1 MNDRFRNVKALTF
14 DVFGTVLDL
23 GGSLVPFI
31 EKFFEKNGIQQSP
44 EAFWNKWRERQRL
57 EQYQDS
63 LLMIGHTGYLGTS
76 RKALIYT
83 LENEK
88 IEVPDE
94 EVDELMAAWQEL
106 RPFPDV
112 MDPLKRLEKRFKLV
126 AVSNGDPDFLDHV
139 IKNRIQWKFFH
150 SFSVTKVGRF
160 KPHPTVYRA
169 AALELGLE
177 PEECCMISAHP
188 FDIIGS
194 RLSGYRAVY
203 VNRYNSPLKGAPVKP
218 DAIVANFPE
227 LADFFDE

>member
-1 MNDRFRNVKALTF
+1 MNDRFNDVKALTF

-31 EKFFEKNGIQQSP
+31 EKFLEKNGIAQSP
-44 EAFWNKWRERQRL
+44 QDFWGKWRERQRL

-63 LLMIGHTGYLGTS
+63 LLMMGHTGYLGTS
-76 RKALIYT
+76 RKALVYT
-83 LENEK
+83 LANEK
-88 IEVPDE
+88 IDVSDQA
-94 EVDELMAAWQEL
+94 VNELMTAWQEL

-112 MDPLKRLEKRFKLV
+112 MDSLGKLAKRFQLV
-126 AVSNGDPDFLDHV
+126 VVSNGDPDFLDHV
-139 IKNRIQWKFFH
+139 VKNRIQWDFSH

-203 VNRYNSPLKGAPVKP
+203 VNRYDSPLKGAPVMP
-218 DAIVANFPE
+218 DAIVANFTE
-227 LADFFDE
+227 LADFFG